1 MDTLTAPEAASDDTP
16 PLGWRRIG
24 TVIGNTSTGEFTFI
38 LRSYEAKVGDIV
50 ASRSEVP
57 LGREG
62 QRRLATIWGRIIAI
76 GRFNP
81 FFPAEAAQELAEQNI
96 RFRDTVL
103 SGSRDHLKQTF

>member
-1 MDTLTAPEAASDDTP
+1 MNDAQIGLATVTLEDMP
-16 PLGWRRIG
+16 PGWRRIG

-50 ASRSEVP
+50 ATRGEVP

-62 QRRLATIWGRIIAI
+62 QRGVATIWGRVVSI

-81 FFPAEAAQELAEQNI
+81 FFPAEAAQELADQNI
-96 RFRDTVL
+96 RFLDTVL
-103 SGSRDHLKQTF
+103 A